1 MSDCVTLSPV
11 LCRVPCTG
19 FGPRTSPVFA
29 LYCWPVTADPSLH
42 CIPSHLRRWH
52 SVLQLVS
59 SGRSWPAFWPDVC
72 LCRGSYILG
81 DIQPTSAQP
90 IKVAGSVMLIDKV
103 KLYWNEW
110 QYHLLAFNQPPL
122 ESERTICLSS
132 RVICKNL
139 LNRPHRT
146 VYFLRAIQYE
156 DDMVIHAIY
165 VHLAYVIIFVI
176 IIIGNTSNSILHY

>member
-122 ESERTICLSS
+122 ESDGPFALVLELFVRTCWTDHTELS
-132 RVICKNL
+132 I
-139 LNRPHRT
+139 
-146 VYFLRAIQYE
+146 FYE
-156 DDMVIHAIY
+156 P
-165 VHLAYVIIFVI
+165 
-176 IIIGNTSNSILHY
+176 SNMKTTWSYMLYTCI